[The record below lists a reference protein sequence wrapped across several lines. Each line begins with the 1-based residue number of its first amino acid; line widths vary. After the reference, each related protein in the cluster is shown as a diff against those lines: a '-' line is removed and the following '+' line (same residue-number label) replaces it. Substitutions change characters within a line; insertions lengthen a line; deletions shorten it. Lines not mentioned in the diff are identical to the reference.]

1 MKQTEDEAIAPLM
14 ESRER
19 RTRAALPVP
28 VPAARVE
35 GDLEELSVGARC
47 PACRFVLVPQVARGR
62 VGFGCGCSLS
72 GI

>member
-1 MKQTEDEAIAPLM
+1 MKQTEEEAIAPLM

-19 RTRAALPVP
+19 RTRAAQPVP
-28 VPAARVE
+28 VARVE

>member
-1 MKQTEDEAIAPLM
+1 MKQTEEEAIAPLM
-14 ESRER
+14 ESREQ
-19 RTRAALPVP
+19 RTRAALP

-72 GI
+72 GM

>member
-1 MKQTEDEAIAPLM
+1 MKQIEEEAIAPLM

-19 RTRAALPVP
+19 RTRAAQP

>member
-1 MKQTEDEAIAPLM
+1 MKQTEEEAIAPLM

-19 RTRAALPVP
+19 RTRAAQR

-47 PACRFVLVPQVARGR
+47 PACRLVLVPQVARGR
-62 VGFGCGCSLS
+62 VGFGCGCGLS
-72 GI
+72 GM

>member
-1 MKQTEDEAIAPLM
+1 MKQTEEEAIAPLM

-19 RTRAALPVP
+19 RTRAAQT

-47 PACRFVLVPQVARGR
+47 RRLH
-62 VGFGCGCSLS
+62 
-72 GI
+72 

>member
-1 MKQTEDEAIAPLM
+1 MKQTEEEAIAPLM

-19 RTRAALPVP
+19 RTRTAQP

>member
-1 MKQTEDEAIAPLM
+1 MKQTEEEAIAPLM

-19 RTRAALPVP
+19 RTRAAPP

-62 VGFGCGCSLS
+62 VGFGCGCGLS

>member
-1 MKQTEDEAIAPLM
+1 
-14 ESRER
+14 
-19 RTRAALPVP
+19 

-72 GI
+72 GM

>member
-1 MKQTEDEAIAPLM
+1 MKQTEEEAIAPLM

-19 RTRAALPVP
+19 RTRAALP

-62 VGFGCGCSLS
+62 VGFGCGCGLS
-72 GI
+72 GM